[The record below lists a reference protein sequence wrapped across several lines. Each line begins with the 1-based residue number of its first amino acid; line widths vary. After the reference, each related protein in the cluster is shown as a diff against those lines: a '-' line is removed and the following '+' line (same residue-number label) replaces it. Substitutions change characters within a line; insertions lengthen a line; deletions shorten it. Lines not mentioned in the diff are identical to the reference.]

1 MFRFEKFDVW
11 HRGVEFADHVYQA
24 TRSFPDE
31 ERYGLTSQMR
41 RAAVSV
47 SSNVAEGSSRS
58 SDKDFGRFVEVAYG
72 SLMEAVSESH
82 VARRQSFLA
91 QAAFASL
98 YAEAEELGRM
108 LSGLKSKLVK

>member
-1 MFRFEKFDVW
+1 
-11 HRGVEFADHVYQA
+11 
-24 TRSFPDE
+24 
-31 ERYGLTSQMR
+31 MR

-47 SSNVAEGSSRS
+47 SSNIAEGSSRS
-58 SDKDFGRFVEVAYG
+58 SDKEFGRFVEVGYG
-72 SLMEAVSESH
+72 SLMEVVSESE

-91 QAAFASL
+91 QAAFEAI